1 MQRARERERE
11 RDRDIEWVERGSQNQ
26 KMEGLQNQ
34 SFSKANFLYKMHF
47 FRGSCGGPHKA
58 SFSRIDYG
66 YHQRVRER
74 RGEEMQRATG
84 EMAILVRPLSQQVHF
99 RISSLVRGVCSTV
112 AEERGGTH
120 HGRQLG
126 RRR

>member
-1 MQRARERERE
+1 MHFFRGSCGGPHKASFSRIDHGYLQRVRERRGEEMQRARERE
-11 RDRDIEWVERGSQNQ
+11 IEWVERGCQNQ

-47 FRGSCGGPHKA
+47 FQRLVWGPHKA

-66 YHQRVRER
+66 CHQRVRER

-84 EMAILVRPLSQQVHF
+84 EM
-99 RISSLVRGVCSTV
+99 
-112 AEERGGTH
+112 
-120 HGRQLG
+120 
-126 RRR
+126 

>member
-1 MQRARERERE
+1 
-11 RDRDIEWVERGSQNQ
+11 
-26 KMEGLQNQ
+26 
-34 SFSKANFLYKMHF
+34 MHF

-66 YHQRVRER
+66 YLQRVRER

-84 EMAILVRPLSQQVHF
+84 EMGILVRSFSQQVHF

-112 AEERGGTH
+112 AEERRQERGERREERGERRERRERRERGEGGEREERSPPSFWVPKTW
-120 HGRQLG
+120 
-126 RRR
+126 